1 MRNYFKKVFH
11 ILPVFLLAVF
21 LCVSV
26 LGIVRYFFDFKYQIL
41 NLSNKAWELF
51 LPMILSTFALI
62 LLRKRFGILKHS
74 NPNKDNF
81 FYIMICAIVLCALLV
96 NSQFY
101 CNIKFSKNQ
110 TIQNVHQISLD
121 KNIKHIKIKSYY
133 VDDAYLNSKFESNV
147 SGKYDDKLNMKFYFV
162 AKILKDS
169 LKDPKDDLPQVW
181 FANNFSKTISNR
193 LSAEKKKIEH
203 QNFREKCYQD
213 LAHFN
218 FYDNAYFLRVSK
230 SEEKDIYENLIL
242 NLIDSP
248 QKNKTIF
255 LSPSNGKF
263 IDDGKSTLSWFF
275 KILGIG
281 ILTILFALIFPNYHK
296 ESMRGKNEED
306 DFIWFLQVFIP
317 KKGFFI
323 TPILID
329 LNILI
334 FIGISCLGVDPFY
347 PRTEDLVKFG
357 ALTSQFSN
365 GEYWRIISSMFMH
378 GGIMHLIQNMV
389 VLGIAGFFSENI
401 FGNRRFVLIYF
412 LSGIIAGVSSLLWH
426 EGNVILVGAS
436 GAIFGVIGSLA
447 MALLLQNKFKEN
459 RVALFVIFGYFIVNL
474 LFGLISNSDNAAHIS
489 GFICGMI
496 ISLVFYFFKE

>member
-1 MRNYFKKVFH
+1 MHNYLKKVFH

-26 LGIVRYFFDFKYQIL
+26 LGIARYFLDFKYQIL
-41 NLSNKAWELF
+41 NLSDKAWEIF
-51 LPMILSTFALI
+51 LPMILSACALI
-62 LLRKRFGILKHS
+62 LLRKRFSILRSS

-81 FYIMICAIVLCALLV
+81 IYIMICAIVLCALLV

-110 TIQNVHQISLD
+110 TVQNVHQISLD

-133 VDDAYLNSKFESNV
+133 VDDTYLNSKFESNV

-162 AKILKDS
+162 AAILKDS
-169 LKDPKDDLPQVW
+169 LEDPKDDLPQVW

-193 LSAEKKKIEH
+193 LSAKKKRIEY

-213 LAHFN
+213 LVNFN
-218 FYDNAYFLRVSK
+218 FYNNAYFLRVST
-230 SEEKDIYENLIL
+230 SEQKDIYDRLIL
-242 NLIDSP
+242 NVIENP
-248 QKNKTIF
+248 QNKRIIL

-263 IDDGKSTLSWFF
+263 IDDGKSMLSWFF

-281 ILTILFALIFPNYHK
+281 IFVILFSLIFPYYN
-296 ESMRGKNEED
+296 ESENNRKEED
-306 DFIWFLQVFIP
+306 DFILFLQVFIP
-317 KKGFFI
+317 KKGFFV
-323 TPILID
+323 TPILIN

-334 FIGISCLGVDPFY
+334 FIGVSCLGVDPFY

-365 GEYWRIISSMFMH
+365 GEYLRIISSMFMH
-378 GGIMHLIQNMV
+378 GGIMHLVQNMV

-412 LSGIIAGVSSLLWH
+412 LSGIIAGISSLLWH
-426 EGNVILVGAS
+426 QGNIILVGAS
-436 GAIFGVIGSLA
+436 GAISGLIGSFA
-447 MALLLQNKFKEN
+447 MAIILQNNFKEN
-459 RVALFVIFGYFIVNL
+459 RFALLVIFGYFFVNI

-489 GFICGMI
+489 GFVCGMA
-496 ISLVFYFFKE
+496 ISLMFYFLKK